1 VKRYKQ
7 TYEEIADSLLVL
19 EVDWMADPHAEAV
32 ISQLKALPTD
42 VPVTEQDVIRML
54 EADFRAGST
63 VLRLCLGMAKDEY
76 DRDIPALFEGKGA
89 GKVTQFR
96 TDPIAYVAAFAE
108 VGLLEKMNAEIHRP
122 LHWHDRLVGLFEGGW
137 GSARK
142 GQLRG
147 RMLED
152 FVEDILLRIFTT
164 DQIVTRCQFLGAS
177 GLSSEKADFA
187 IPSAE
192 DAHILIE
199 VKAFNATGSKQTDV
213 LGDIYRIVEQRRDDT
228 AFLLVTDGISWKA
241 RQSDLRKII
250 KLQNEGKIR
259 RIYTMAMAD
268 ELDADLRSLA
278 GAIGD
283 WG

>member
-1 VKRYKQ
+1 MKRSRQ
-7 TYEEIADSLLVL
+7 TYEEIANSLRVL
-19 EVDWMADPHAEAV
+19 EVNWLEDPHAEKV
-32 ISQLKALPTD
+32 ITMLKSLPEGKKITGK
-42 VPVTEQDVIRML
+42 DVIKMI
-54 EADFRAGST
+54 ETDFRTAST
-63 VLRLCLGMAKDEY
+63 VLRLFLGMAKDEY
-76 DRDIPALFEGKGA
+76 DRDIPALFEGAGA

-96 TDPIAYVAAFAE
+96 EDPKAYVAALARLD
-108 VGLLEKMNAEIHRP
+108 LLKKMNAEINRP
-122 LHWHDRLVGLFEGGW
+122 REWCDRLVGLFEGGW

-152 FVEDILLRIFTT
+152 FVEVILLKIFRE
-164 DQIVTRCQFLGAS
+164 DQIIPRCQFLGAS

-228 AFLLVTDGISWKA
+228 AFILVTDGISWKA

-250 KLQNEGKIR
+250 KLQNEGRIR
-259 RIYTMAMAD
+259 KIYTMSMAE
-268 ELDADLRSLA
+268 ELEADLRSL
-278 GAIGD
+278 GEGIL
-283 WG
+283 

>member
-1 VKRYKQ
+1 MKRYKQ
-7 TYEEIADSLLVL
+7 TYEEIAESLQVL

-32 ISQLKALPTD
+32 ISLLKSLPTKA
-42 VPVTEQDVIRML
+42 PLKESDVIRML
-54 EADFRAGST
+54 ETDFRAAST
-63 VLRLCLGMAKDEY
+63 VLRLFLGMAKDEY
-76 DRDIPALFEGKGA
+76 DRDIPALFDGQGA

-96 TDPIAYVAAFAE
+96 DDPAGYVAAFGKL
-108 VGLLEKMNAEIHRP
+108 GLLTKMNAEIHRP

-152 FVEDILLRIFTT
+152 FVEDILLEVFRK
-164 DQIVTRCQFLGAS
+164 DQISTRSQFIGAN

-187 IPSAE
+187 IPSPD

-213 LGDIYRIVEQRRDDT
+213 LGDIFRIVEQRRDDT

-250 KLQNEGKIR
+250 RLQNEGKIR
-259 RIYTMAMAD
+259 RIYTMAMAA
-268 ELDADLRSLA
+268 ELRKDLISLKQAA
-278 GAIGD
+278 GL
-283 WG
+283 

>member
-1 VKRYKQ
+1 MKRYKQ
-7 TYEEIADSLLVL
+7 TYEEIAESLQVL

-32 ISQLKALPTD
+32 ISLLKSLPTKA
-42 VPVTEQDVIRML
+42 PLKESDVIRML
-54 EADFRAGST
+54 ETDFRAAST
-63 VLRLCLGMAKDEY
+63 VLRLFLGMAKDEY
-76 DRDIPALFEGKGA
+76 DRDIPALFDGQGA

-96 TDPIAYVAAFAE
+96 DDPAGYVAAFGKL
-108 VGLLEKMNAEIHRP
+108 GLLTKMNAEIHRP

-152 FVEDILLRIFTT
+152 FVEDILLEVFRK
-164 DQIVTRCQFLGAS
+164 DQISTRSQFIGAN

-187 IPSAE
+187 IPSPD

-213 LGDIYRIVEQRRDDT
+213 LGDIFRIVEQRRDDT

-259 RIYTMAMAD
+259 RIYTMAMAA
-268 ELDADLRSLA
+268 ELRKDLISLKQAA
-278 GAIGD
+278 GL
-283 WG
+283 

>member
-1 VKRYKQ
+1 MKRYKQ
-7 TYEEIADSLLVL
+7 TYEEIAESLQVL

-32 ISQLKALPTD
+32 ISLLKSLPTKA
-42 VPVTEQDVIRML
+42 PLKEADVIRML
-54 EADFRAGST
+54 ETDFRAAST
-63 VLRLCLGMAKDEY
+63 ILRLFLGMAKDEY
-76 DRDIPALFEGKGA
+76 DRDIPALFGGKGA

-96 TDPIAYVAAFAE
+96 DDPAGYVAAFGKL
-108 VGLLEKMNAEIHRP
+108 GLLEKMNAEIHRP
-122 LHWHDRLVGLFEGGW
+122 LQWHDRLVGLFEGGW

-152 FVEDILLRIFTT
+152 FVEEILLEIFRK
-164 DQIVTRCQFLGAS
+164 DQISTRSQFVGAN

-187 IPSAE
+187 IPSPD

-213 LGDIYRIVEQRRDDT
+213 LGDIFRIVEQRRDDT

-259 RIYTMAMAD
+259 RIYTMAMAA
-268 ELDADLRSLA
+268 ELRKDLISLKQAA
-278 GAIGD
+278 GL
-283 WG
+283 